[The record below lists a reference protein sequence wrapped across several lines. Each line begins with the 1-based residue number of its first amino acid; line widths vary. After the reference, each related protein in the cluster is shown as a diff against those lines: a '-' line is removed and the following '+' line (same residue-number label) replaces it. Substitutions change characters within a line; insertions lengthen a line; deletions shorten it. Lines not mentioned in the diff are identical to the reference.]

1 MTGGLVRSRLV
12 RTRLVRLLTA
22 LLLLCSFHGVAA
34 TPPRLVVLA
43 PHLVEQLYNIDAG
56 KMIVGTVEH
65 ADYPAAASKIPR
77 VGNYAGLQLERI
89 LALKPDLVLYWQS
102 GSPAADISRLQSLG
116 IRTEAFEAKTLDDIA
131 SDLLRLGELTG
142 RQPLATLRAAEFR
155 QRLAQL
161 RQQYQQ
167 QSVVTVFY
175 ELWDEP
181 LSTIGPDAWPMQAL
195 TLCGGKNIFADARSA
210 YPQVSAE
217 ALLQRQPQLILQ
229 PASATEARRLTDFP
243 QRFAS
248 LRAVQLKQLAKPD
261 ADLLHRATLR
271 TLDGVTELCQMLA
284 KSRAFYAGLGAS
296 R

>member
-1 MTGGLVRSRLV
+1 
-12 RTRLVRLLTA
+12 VRLLTA
-22 LLLLCSFHGVAA
+22 LLLLCSFHGMAA
-34 TPPRLVVLA
+34 TQPRLVVLA

-65 ADYPAAASKIPR
+65 ADYPAAAQQIPR
-77 VGNYAGLQLERI
+77 VGNYAGLQLETI

-102 GSPAADISRLQSLG
+102 GSPAADISRLQNLG

-142 RQPLATLRAAEFR
+142 QQQLAQQQTAEFR
-155 QRLAQL
+155 QRLATL

-167 QSVVTVFY
+167 QSAVTVFY

-181 LSTIGPDAWPMQAL
+181 LSTIGPNAWPMQAL
-195 TLCGGKNIFADARSA
+195 TLCGGKNIFADAGSA

-229 PASATEARRLTDFP
+229 PTSATEARRLTDFP

-248 LRAVQLKQLAKPD
+248 LRAVQLKQLAQPN

-271 TLDGVTELCQMLA
+271 TLDGVTELCQILA
-284 KSRAFYAGLGAS
+284 KSRTFYAGKAPQH
-296 R
+296 

>member
-1 MTGGLVRSRLV
+1 M
-12 RTRLVRLLTA
+12 RLLSA
-22 LLLLCSFHGVAA
+22 LLLCCLTGASWSAV
-34 TPPRLVVLA
+34 TEPPPRLVVLA

-56 KMIVGTVEH
+56 ALIVGTVEH
-65 ADYPAAASKIPR
+65 ADYPAAARQIPR
-77 VGNYAGLQLERI
+77 VGNYAGLQLETI

-116 IRTEAFEAKTLDDIA
+116 VRTVAFEAKTLDDIA
-131 SDLLRLGELTG
+131 TDLLRLGELTG
-142 RQPLATLRAAEFR
+142 QQQQASAQAAAFR
-155 QRLAQL
+155 QRLATL

-167 QSVVTVFY
+167 QSAVTVFY

-195 TLCGGKNIFADARSA
+195 TLCGGQNIFADAGSA

-229 PASATEARRLTDFP
+229 PSSTTEARRLTDFP

-248 LRAVQLKQLAKPD
+248 LRAVQLKQLAQPN

-271 TLDGVTELCQMLA
+271 TLDGVTELCQILA
-284 KSRAFYAGLGAS
+284 KSRAFYAGKAQK

>member
-1 MTGGLVRSRLV
+1 MTRRLV
-12 RTRLVRLLTA
+12 RIRLVRLLTA
-22 LLLLCSFHGVAA
+22 LLLLCSFHGMAA
-34 TPPRLVVLA
+34 TQPRLVVLA

-65 ADYPAAASKIPR
+65 ADYPAAAQQIPR
-77 VGNYAGLQLERI
+77 VGNYAGLQLETI

-102 GSPAADISRLQSLG
+102 GSPAADISRLQNLG
-116 IRTEAFEAKTLDDIA
+116 IRTEAFETKTLDDIA

-142 RQPLATLRAAEFR
+142 QQQLAKQQTAEFR
-155 QRLAQL
+155 QRLATL

-167 QSVVTVFY
+167 QSAVTVFY

-181 LSTIGPDAWPMQAL
+181 LSTIGPNAWPMQAL
-195 TLCGGKNIFADARSA
+195 TLCGGKNIFADAGSA

-229 PASATEARRLTDFP
+229 PTSATEARRLTDFP

-248 LRAVQLKQLAKPD
+248 LRAVQLKQLAQPN

-271 TLDGVTELCQMLA
+271 TLDGVTELCQILA
-284 KSRAFYAGLGAS
+284 KSRTFYAGKAPQH
-296 R
+296 